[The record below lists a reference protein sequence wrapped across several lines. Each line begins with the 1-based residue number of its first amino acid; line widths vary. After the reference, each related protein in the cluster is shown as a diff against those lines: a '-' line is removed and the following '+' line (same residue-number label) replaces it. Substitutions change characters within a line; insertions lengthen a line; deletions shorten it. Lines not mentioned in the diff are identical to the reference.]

1 MFTQSIPAQ
10 FVGLTPLQCCATGHC
25 ACPMIMTLKYSRM
38 CYLKCPTVAP
48 LSLMDRRAIDD
59 LNALEKSRD
68 VLKIK
73 IGNFRLISD
82 VLQDKTYQLLNII
95 RKKEDHFG
103 IITRE
108 YDEVSNDINSVQ
120 AVIEMYTTQLE
131 ELDAAIEQCK
141 LDGSRGNANKCGA
154 PANTSNTVE
163 SMAQR
168 MPLHRCRLRAH
179 LPDNQF
185 TLVEV
190 RPGQKIRHVL
200 EKKLSHRG
208 YRIEDLSV
216 YSVGS
221 GNVVL
226 WDDDAAGVALVSGDL
241 VVEFND
247 EHTHRRPKHEFQRR
261 RFFETQLCSICQKFV
276 FFGVTCKT
284 CGLAFHQR
292 CVSRL
297 EKHYLQPTEEDNF
310 IEIQRLLTCSG
321 QRSSNWLAAENATVT
336 TTTTPMCVY
345 DASTQR
351 SGGDRD
357 RGEGLV
363 RYGTLLPPSAHFLS
377 PTSRERS
384 SSSPNVCNHIHH
396 HQSIA
401 NLAPWAVSLKAN
413 DNQHASN
420 PPNAASSCFQGNSG
434 VESSDLKSPLST
446 NAEMEDRP
454 RSSADKSDSEG
465 KHSLMSTSRQRQ
477 RHDSSDKWEIP
488 AEEIQKGP
496 RIGSGSF
503 GTVFKGYWH
512 GDVAIKE
519 LNVVDP
525 TPPQLKAFKNE
536 VNVLRKTSHANIL
549 LFMGCVSKPRLAII
563 TQWCE
568 GSSLYKHIHVHERHF
583 DVEEMVDVARQTTQ
597 GMDYLHAKNILH
609 RDLKSS
615 NIFLHER
622 IVKIGDFGLAT
633 MKTHWWKGGSRQP
646 TGSIFWMA
654 PEVIRMEGETPYTN
668 LSDVYAFGIV
678 VYELITGQ
686 LPFRGHN
693 NREQILFLVGK
704 GILRPDMSAIRSDVP
719 AELRRVVAE
728 ACEFSRDR
736 RPNFSQLYQRLD
748 DLHRS
753 FRKLPRCSS
762 EPTLRRCAEF
772 GGVVEGADDSEDR
785 VDVQPSPPPP
795 PLQPSAVSDCSS
807 KGANVFL

>member
-1 MFTQSIPAQ
+1 
-10 FVGLTPLQCCATGHC
+10 
-25 ACPMIMTLKYSRM
+25 
-38 CYLKCPTVAP
+38 
-48 LSLMDRRAIDD
+48 MDRRAIDD

-401 NLAPWAVSLKAN
+401 NLAPWAAN

-477 RHDSSDKWEIP
+477 RKTTPENRIQLCQIRFTGRRKYNSGRLMDADASPEENSD
-488 AEEIQKGP
+488 
-496 RIGSGSF
+496 
-503 GTVFKGYWH
+503 
-512 GDVAIKE
+512 
-519 LNVVDP
+519 DP
-525 TPPQLKAFKNE
+525 
-536 VNVLRKTSHANIL
+536 
-549 LFMGCVSKPRLAII
+549 
-563 TQWCE
+563 
-568 GSSLYKHIHVHERHF
+568 
-583 DVEEMVDVARQTTQ
+583 
-597 GMDYLHAKNILH
+597 
-609 RDLKSS
+609 
-615 NIFLHER
+615 
-622 IVKIGDFGLAT
+622 
-633 MKTHWWKGGSRQP
+633 
-646 TGSIFWMA
+646 
-654 PEVIRMEGETPYTN
+654 
-668 LSDVYAFGIV
+668 
-678 VYELITGQ
+678 
-686 LPFRGHN
+686 
-693 NREQILFLVGK
+693 
-704 GILRPDMSAIRSDVP
+704 
-719 AELRRVVAE
+719 
-728 ACEFSRDR
+728 
-736 RPNFSQLYQRLD
+736 LYQRLD